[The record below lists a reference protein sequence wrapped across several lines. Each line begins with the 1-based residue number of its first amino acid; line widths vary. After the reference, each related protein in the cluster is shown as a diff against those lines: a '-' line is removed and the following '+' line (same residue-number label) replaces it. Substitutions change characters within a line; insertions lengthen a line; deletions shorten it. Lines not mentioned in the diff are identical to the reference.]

1 MRTVGV
7 LFAVPVLLLA
17 LSGCTEHLSVAE
29 KERLRSGTSDYQRK
43 MLADLH
49 VSEDEYRT
57 AVAEAHRCVAASG
70 AVPDPVTRVDGRQL
84 GFGFAITAPDE
95 RAGARISDG
104 AHRCQSD
111 HMDVVARIWMSQGST
126 LTG

>member
-84 GFGFAITAPDE
+84 GF
-95 RAGARISDG
+95 RICD
-104 AHRCQSD
+104 HRP
-111 HMDVVARIWMSQGST
+111 
-126 LTG
+126 

>member
-57 AVAEAHRCVAASG
+57 QSLRRTDAW
-70 AVPDPVTRVDGRQL
+70 RQ
-84 GFGFAITAPDE
+84 
-95 RAGARISDG
+95 AGPSLIR
-104 AHRCQSD
+104 
-111 HMDVVARIWMSQGST
+111 
-126 LTG
+126 